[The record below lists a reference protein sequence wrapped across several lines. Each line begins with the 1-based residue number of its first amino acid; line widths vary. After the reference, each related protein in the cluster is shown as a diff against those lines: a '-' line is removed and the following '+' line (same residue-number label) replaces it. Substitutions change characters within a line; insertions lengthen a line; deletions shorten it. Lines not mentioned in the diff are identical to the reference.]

1 MKCVFKKLA
10 NIPYLVSE
18 NNIIV
23 EINNEFT
30 SSYGYSENELIGKSL
45 TEISRLIRIDSQK
58 YLNDIENEYSCYMFT
73 KEYEPRE
80 VTITCKNLQSKNR
93 KTYFIEEKPNSR
105 IEDILQHVFKLIL
118 DNEFGVAICSSE
130 SGIVLKVNQ
139 RNINFMNSGE
149 KEIGDILGRTLEEIL
164 TKKEEYDFYDIFS
177 NVMKEGKSFYK
188 REMKFKHSK
197 RGDIYLDITLVPICI
212 SGKVKYIVF
221 TADEVTEKVKNRIL
235 NEKQKQELEA
245 IIDNVSDI
253 IIVFDKNGK
262 YTMSNKAFRN
272 KHSYN
277 IVGLLLEDVFEKAQY
292 LDINGD
298 LITFENMPSKRVMS
312 GEKFSGYRM
321 DIKGNDYIFRGE
333 LSGTPIYDNDGN
345 FIAGVIIDRDI
356 NERLKNEESL
366 LIKKQ
371 FDLLNKIVEN
381 FELYIARYTYP
392 ELKIIHFNNKA
403 YNQLKQL
410 NPTIP
415 NQNSIIGKSVY
426 DITNENVSIIET
438 IQNALKNDIYFKIKK
453 YKVAEEEV
461 FYKYICQPLYGLNNE
476 ILEIIVIGIDVTDQ
490 IQAKNKLEETLKT
503 QDEIFANIT
512 HELKTPLNV
521 IFSTNQLMELYLK
534 KGLIEDNKKNLFKD
548 ISIIKQNCYRFT
560 KLINNIVD
568 LSKIDSGFYKLNLSN
583 YNIVDIV
590 ENIVQSVVEYIKDKG
605 LSIVFDTDIE
615 EKIISCDP
623 EKIER
628 VILNLISNAIKFS
641 YYKNEIYINIFD
653 KEEFVEISIRDTGI
667 GIDNE
672 YLDLI
677 FEKYRQID
685 KTFTRNAEGSG
696 IGLSI
701 VKSIVDLHGGKI
713 SVESEFG
720 KGSTFK
726 ILLPAITIEHT
737 KEIQLNEDINNKVSM
752 INIEFSDIY
761 H

>member
-1 MKCVFKKLA
+1 M
-10 NIPYLVSE
+10 
-18 NNIIV
+18 
-23 EINNEFT
+23 
-30 SSYGYSENELIGKSL
+30 
-45 TEISRLIRIDSQK
+45 
-58 YLNDIENEYSCYMFT
+58 
-73 KEYEPRE
+73 
-80 VTITCKNLQSKNR
+80 
-93 KTYFIEEKPNSR
+93 
-105 IEDILQHVFKLIL
+105 
-118 DNEFGVAICSSE
+118 
-130 SGIVLKVNQ
+130 
-139 RNINFMNSGE
+139 
-149 KEIGDILGRTLEEIL
+149 
-164 TKKEEYDFYDIFS
+164 
-177 NVMKEGKSFYK
+177 
-188 REMKFKHSK
+188 
-197 RGDIYLDITLVPICI
+197 
-212 SGKVKYIVF
+212 
-221 TADEVTEKVKNRIL
+221 
-235 NEKQKQELEA
+235 
-245 IIDNVSDI
+245 
-253 IIVFDKNGK
+253 
-262 YTMSNKAFRN
+262 
-272 KHSYN
+272 
-277 IVGLLLEDVFEKAQY
+277 
-292 LDINGD
+292 
-298 LITFENMPSKRVMS
+298 
-312 GEKFSGYRM
+312 
-321 DIKGNDYIFRGE
+321 
-333 LSGTPIYDNDGN
+333 
-345 FIAGVIIDRDI
+345 
-356 NERLKNEESL
+356 
-366 LIKKQ
+366 
-371 FDLLNKIVEN
+371 
-381 FELYIARYTYP
+381 
-392 ELKIIHFNNKA
+392 
-403 YNQLKQL
+403 
-410 NPTIP
+410 
-415 NQNSIIGKSVY
+415 
-426 DITNENVSIIET
+426 
-438 IQNALKNDIYFKIKK
+438 
-453 YKVAEEEV
+453 
-461 FYKYICQPLYGLNNE
+461 
-476 ILEIIVIGIDVTDQ
+476 
-490 IQAKNKLEETLKT
+490 EETLKT